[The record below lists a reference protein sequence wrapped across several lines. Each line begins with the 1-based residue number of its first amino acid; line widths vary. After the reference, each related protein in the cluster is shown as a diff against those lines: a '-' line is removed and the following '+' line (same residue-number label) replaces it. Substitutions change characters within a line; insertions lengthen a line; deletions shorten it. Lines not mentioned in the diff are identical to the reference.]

1 MIRIGI
7 LGTDNS
13 HSVAFSRL
21 FNVKGEEHHIP
32 GAKVVAIF
40 GPDAARNKEV
50 AEQGEV
56 PTIVKRPTDMLGMI
70 DAAIVDFRHG
80 GLHYKYAE
88 PFIAAGLP
96 TFVDKPFAVSVAH
109 AKRMVDLAKRKRAP
123 ITSFS
128 TIRLG
133 PPVDNL
139 KKALAGIGKVRAGII
154 TGPGSSQSEYAGVF
168 FYGVHCVELMLEVFG
183 TKVQSVR
190 AADYDGSVIAT
201 VGYRDGSVVTLNI
214 VDKARVPFW
223 ALAYGSDGEAQYQ
236 RGQDFPSYYY
246 GMKLFLKMIRTGKP
260 PIPYSDLLLC
270 VRVMDAIQKSMD
282 AGGKEVVLR

>member
-13 HSVAFSRL
+13 HSIAFSRL

-96 TFVDKPFAVSVAH
+96 TFIDKPFAVSVAH
-109 AKRMVDLAKRKRAP
+109 AKKMVDLAKRKRAP
-123 ITSFS
+123 ITSLS
-128 TIRLG
+128 TVRLG
-133 PPVDNL
+133 PPVDNM
-139 KKALAGIGKVRAGII
+139 KKAMADIGKVRAGIV

-168 FYGVHCVELMLEVFG
+168 FYGVHAVELMLEVFG
-183 TKVQSVR
+183 STVHSVR

-201 VGYRDGSVVTLNI
+201 VGYTDGVVVTLNI
-214 VDKARVPFW
+214 IDGARVPFD
-223 ALAYGSDGEAQYQ
+223 AIAFGAKGSARYDQGKGFA
-236 RGQDFPSYYY
+236 GYYY
-246 GMKLFLKMIRTGKP
+246 GMKLFLEMIKTRKP
-260 PIPYSDLLLC
+260 PIPYSDLLLS

-282 AGGKEVVLR
+282 AGGRELVLR

>member
-13 HSVAFSRL
+13 HSIAFSRL

-32 GAKVVAIF
+32 GARVVAIF
-40 GPDAARNKEV
+40 GLEAARNKEV

-56 PTIVKRPTDMLGMI
+56 PTIVRRPTDMLGMI

-80 GLHYKYAE
+80 GLHYKYAA
-88 PFIAAGLP
+88 PFLGAGLP
-96 TFVDKPFAVSVAH
+96 TFVDKPFSVNVVH
-109 AKRMVDLAKRKRAP
+109 AKRMLALAGRKRAP

-133 PPVDNL
+133 PPVDNM
-139 KKALAGIGKVRAGII
+139 KKAMAGIGKVRAGIV
-154 TGPGSSQSEYAGVF
+154 TGPGSSRSEYAGVF

-183 TKVQSVR
+183 SKVHSVR
-190 AADYDGSVIAT
+190 AAEYDGSVIAT
-201 VGYRDGSVVTLNI
+201 VGYKDGAVVTLNI
-214 VDKARVPFW
+214 IDKARVPFDGV
-223 ALAYGSDGEAQYQ
+223 AYGSGGQAQYD
-236 RGQDFPSYYY
+236 RGKGFAGYYY
-246 GMKLFLKMIRTGKP
+246 GMKLFLKMVKTRKP
-260 PIPYSDLLLC
+260 PIPASDLLLS

-282 AGGKEVVLR
+282 AGGREVVLR

>member
-80 GLHYKYAE
+80 GLHYRYAE

-109 AKRMVDLAKRKRAP
+109 AKKMVDLAKRKRAP

-139 KKALAGIGKVRAGII
+139 KKALASIGKVRAGII

-190 AADYDGSVIAT
+190 GADYDGSVIAT

-223 ALAYGSDGEAQYQ
+223 ALAYGSTGEAQYQ

-260 PIPYSDLLLC
+260 PIPYSDLLLS
-270 VRVMDAIQKSMD
+270 VRVTDAIQKSMD
-282 AGGKEVVLR
+282 VGGREVVLR